1 VITAVDGLGNTS
13 STTLSF
19 AVHPSLTGV
28 QNAVKNGFSTG
39 SISSSEQTTLLG
51 YLNTQTKA
59 NLTSFINACTS
70 ASKTSLSAAE
80 STLLQNWATDLLART
95 TV

>member
-1 VITAVDGLGNTS
+1 M
-13 STTLSF
+13 
-19 AVHPSLTGV
+19 HPSLTGK
-28 QNAVKNGFSTG
+28 QNIVRYGY
-39 SISSSEQTTLLG
+39 SIAAMTSSEETTLLG

-70 ASKTSLSAAE
+70 ASGTKNLTAGEA
-80 STLLQNWATDLLART
+80 TLLKSWANDLLSRT